1 MGNGMKMLLILALMF
16 GGIYLFSISHRYF
29 RTARRN
35 KIKKTRLKKED
46 EFRQRKLRLQKS
58 REEKAWLI
66 ELRRK
71 EIKRQFK
78 WLEGMNKMINIKQE

>member
-1 MGNGMKMLLILALMF
+1 MF